1 MWYRI
6 SIPLQLI
13 SQSHI
18 EKNLIEYNNFTSSAV
33 ISVPRYI
40 RIAERLI
47 SQIESGDLP
56 AGTRL
61 PPERELSRE
70 LHVNRMTLRRA
81 LQLLESQGFLDR
93 KHGVGN
99 FIAHSKIDRQ
109 METVFRFTSG
119 MAKRGYTPGTKLISS
134 SVITA
139 EPNLARDLG
148 LPEPAR
154 VYNIL
159 RVRSINQEPIL
170 LESYKIPVVRF
181 PDLEEFDLEERSIYE
196 IFESEYGVNIN
207 RSRQSLEPVIAGE
220 FEARL
225 LQIDPGDPLML
236 ERRISYDHSN
246 QPIEYGVDR
255 YRGDRFRFVAETSSI
270 SIEDQKPGV

>member
-1 MWYRI
+1 M
-6 SIPLQLI
+6 
-13 SQSHI
+13 I
-18 EKNLIEYNNFTSSAV
+18 EQTNFTSPAV

-40 RIAERLI
+40 RIAEKLI

-70 LHVNRMTLRRA
+70 LDVNRMTLRRS
-81 LQLLESQGFLDR
+81 LQVLESQGFLIR
-93 KHGVGN
+93 KHGIGN
-99 FIAHSKIDRQ
+99 FIAHTKIDRQ

-119 MAKRGYTPGTKLISS
+119 MANRGYTPGTRLISS
-134 SVITA
+134 AVVTA
-139 EPNLARDLG
+139 EPQLARDLG

-154 VYNIL
+154 VYHIL
-159 RVRSINQEPIL
+159 RVRSINQEPVL
-170 LESYKIPVVRF
+170 LESYKIPIDRF
-181 PDLEEFDLEERSIYE
+181 PNLEKFDLEERSIYE
-196 IFESEYGVNIN
+196 IFESEYGVNIF

-220 FEARL
+220 FEAGL
-225 LQIDPGDPLML
+225 LRIVPGDPLML
-236 ERRISYDHSN
+236 ERRISYDDSN
-246 QPIEYGVDR
+246 QPIEYGIDR